1 MRPISKIITHCSA
14 TPDVMD
20 IGFEEINGWHL
31 QRDFKSPTGVGCGYH
46 FVIRK
51 NGVIEVG
58 RMVDEVGAHVSGENE
73 FSIGVCV
80 VGTHEFNQAQIH
92 SLRRVVDGLL
102 GQYPTAKVY
111 GHREFPSA
119 KAKGKTCPNMD
130 VHQVLSI

>member
-1 MRPISKIITHCSA
+1 MRPISKIIIHCSA

-20 IGFEEINGWHL
+20 VGFEEINGWHL
-31 QRDFKSPTGVGCGYH
+31 QRGFKSPTGVNCGYH

-51 NGVIEVG
+51 NGVVEVG
-58 RMVDEVGAHVSGENE
+58 RMIDEIGAHVSGENE

-80 VGTHEFNQAQIH
+80 VGTHDFNQSQIH

-102 GQYPTAKVY
+102 GQYPAAKVY